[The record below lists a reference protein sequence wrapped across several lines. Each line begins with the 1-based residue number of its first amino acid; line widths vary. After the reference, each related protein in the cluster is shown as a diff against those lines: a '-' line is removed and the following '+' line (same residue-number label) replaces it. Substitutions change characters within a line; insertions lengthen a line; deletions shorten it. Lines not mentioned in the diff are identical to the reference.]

1 MVYYRYYRY
10 LSSFF
15 PPTTDIPTYY
25 RYQQK
30 RYTRMR
36 YTRPKCYEIYTS
48 HQQILISTEKMLS
61 LTKIDLKVY
70 KGNPHLLHVLSQT
83 IVQVLDRFGSNIIFL
98 NRMKDLWST
107 GRPLGTSLMTLDRKR
122 AVWAIYGS
130 FSVFDKYFT

>member
-1 MVYYRYYRY
+1 MRYYPI
-10 LSSFF
+10 LLQMHV
-15 PPTTDIPTYY
+15 PPATDIFYNIYLILFPTYY
-25 RYQQK
+25 RYLLLPLEK
-30 RYTRMR
+30 
-36 YTRPKCYEIYTS
+36 K
-48 HQQILISTEKMLS
+48 ILISTEKMLS